1 MSIPA
6 KGGNGQKTTPAVSLY
21 HRGFVFKELLET
33 EFIMFNRKPYSIQY
47 DFLLNNY

>member
-1 MSIPA
+1 MSIPV
-6 KGGNGQKTTPAVSLY
+6 KGGNGQKTTPAVFN
-21 HRGFVFKELLET
+21 HRGFVFKELLEM